1 MSFHPVLAIG
11 IGLNALQLALKHL
24 EIYQKLPIPEKA
36 QDFLA
41 GFLTGAAIA
50 FLFLGLILTLR
61 PEWAEKF
68 KDFKNSL
75 FGGN

>member
-1 MSFHPVLAIG
+1 MRFHPVLAIG
-11 IGLNALQLALKHL
+11 ICLNALQLICKHL
-24 EIYQKLPIPEKA
+24 GVYQRLPVSEKV

-50 FLFLGLILTLR
+50 FLLLGLILSVR
-61 PEWAEKF
+61 PDLMDRVREWKM
-68 KDFKNSL
+68 NL

>member
-1 MSFHPVLAIG
+1 MRFHPVLV
-11 IGLNALQLALKHL
+11 IGLCLNAFNLICRHMGV
-24 EIYQKLPIPEKA
+24 YQRLPVSEKV

-50 FLFLGLILTLR
+50 FLFLGLLLTLR
-61 PEWAEKF
+61 PEWMEKVRDW
-68 KDFKNSL
+68 KMNL